1 MKSAGGIDPES
12 LLKGRYEAERI
23 PEDFSPE
30 HPLPG
35 ADTHPLSKRGLLDSP
50 FLDTGDGR
58 VSERVNW
65 PDDKQ
70 FAVCLTHDIDHI
82 SANSPAH
89 ELRRGALRARM
100 RAESRKKDRPTLT
113 RSGLFEAGKG
123 AAGGVL
129 RASKAAMSTG
139 EDPYHRWEDW
149 LELESEVG
157 ARSTFFVLPEETK
170 KEHVTDSVYRY
181 DDTVSF
187 EGEHTTLL
195 EVLKEVSDRGWEVG
209 LHGSWYSYDDV
220 EEMRFQKEQIQDIV
234 GDDVVSVRQ
243 HWLHHDIRK
252 TPCVQQEAGLKYDST
267 LGPKGDVGF
276 RFGTSYPWRL
286 YDINKGTE
294 LDIIEVPLIV
304 QDTALFDSKYSGMGP
319 DDAFERVKNIT
330 KEVKQVGGVLT
341 INWHNNA
348 DEERWNFYKR
358 LLRYLDD
365 QDPWFA
371 TVREVGEWWEENSGI

>member
-1 MKSAGGIDPES
+1 
-12 LLKGRYEAERI
+12 
-23 PEDFSPE
+23 
-30 HPLPG
+30 
-35 ADTHPLSKRGLLDSP
+35 
-50 FLDTGDGR
+50 
-58 VSERVNW
+58 
-65 PDDKQ
+65 
-70 FAVCLTHDIDHI
+70 
-82 SANSPAH
+82 
-89 ELRRGALRARM
+89 
-100 RAESRKKDRPTLT
+100 
-113 RSGLFEAGKG
+113 
-123 AAGGVL
+123 
-129 RASKAAMSTG
+129 MSTG

-149 LELESEVG
+149 LELESEIG

-187 EGEHTTLL
+187 EGEHTPLL

-220 EEMRFQKEQIQDIV
+220 EEMRFQKEQIQDVV